1 MLGPFIVP
9 NENDMHKKRRGRGV
23 QLTVTGGHRGPEVA
37 RNVGGKDGKW
47 RYDSDHRK
55 GRRGN
60 RPEHP
65 GRHVSAPPAVVR
77 IPTGA
82 RVAHLFVGAL
92 YTPEP
97 LTCRVPPPAKSASAL
112 APPGDPQ
119 NPGSR

>member
-37 RNVGGKDGKW
+37 RNVGGRDGKW
-47 RYDSDHRK
+47 RHDSDHREE
-55 GRRGN
+55 RRGN

-65 GRHVSAPPAVVR
+65 GRHVNAPPAVVR
-77 IPTGA
+77 TPTGA
-82 RVAHLFVGAL
+82 RGAHSSAGARH
-92 YTPEP
+92 TPEP
-97 LTCRVPPPAKSASAL
+97 RAWRVPPPAESASAL